1 MSNWLIPALLS
12 ALFYGLWSF
21 FPKITLKYVG
31 VYSAIIYEVA
41 GALVVGVLILA
52 AGGQK
57 LDVNAKGMLFGGLAG
72 FCALAGGLSYLIAA
86 GRGSIA
92 LVATVSALYPI
103 VTLILAALLLGE
115 TVTLKQGVG
124 IALALVAIY
133 LVSS

>member
-1 MSNWLIPALLS
+1 MANWLAPALLS

-41 GALVVGVLILA
+41 GALIVGVIVLS
-52 AGGQK
+52 AGNHK
-57 LDVNAKGMLFGGLAG
+57 LDVDARGMLFGGLAG
-72 FCALAGGLSYLIAA
+72 FCALAGGFSYLIAA
-86 GRGSIA
+86 ERGNIA

-103 VTLILAALLLGE
+103 VTLLLAALLLGE
-115 TVTLKQGVG
+115 VVTLRQGIG